1 MTSTEDEMQ
10 NEAELERK
18 ILNAIIK
25 SKKLE
30 GLPLIWIQ
38 EKLEMLID
46 GNPPEDIFLRQ
57 QALNQKMRTKV
68 SHAEIALRINQL
80 RLEGYKILKAKEM
93 ASDEFGTSFAV
104 ADLAWKKHGNF
115 CRKDLPRES

>member
-46 GNPPEDIFLRQ
+46 GTPPEDIFLRQ
-57 QALNQKMRTKV
+57 QALNQKTRTKV

>member
-1 MTSTEDEMQ
+1 MQ
-10 NEAELERK
+10 SEVELERK
-18 ILNAIIK
+18 IVNAIIK

-38 EKLEMLID
+38 KKLEMLID
-46 GNPPEDIFLRQ
+46 GTPPEDIFLRQ

-80 RLEGYKILKAKEM
+80 RLEGALLHKSGKGRTSPIHGRTYPT
-93 ASDEFGTSFAV
+93 ASLRGMPRAV
-104 ADLAWKKHGNF
+104 
-115 CRKDLPRES
+115 

>member
-1 MTSTEDEMQ
+1 MQ
-10 NEAELERK
+10 SEVELERR
-18 ILNAIIK
+18 IMNAIIK

-38 EKLEMLID
+38 KKLEMLID
-46 GNPPEDIFLRQ
+46 GTPPEDIFLRQ

-80 RLEGYKILKAKEM
+80 RLEGYKILKTKEM

>member
-1 MTSTEDEMQ
+1 MQ

-46 GNPPEDIFLRQ
+46 GTPPEDIFLRQ
-57 QALNQKMRTKV
+57 QALNQKIGTKV
-68 SHAEIALRINQL
+68 SRAEIAFRINQL
-80 RLEGYKILKAKEM
+80 RLEGHKILKAKEM
-93 ASDEFGTSFAV
+93 ASDELGISLAI
-104 ADLAWKKHGNF
+104 ADLAWKKHGRF
-115 CRKDLPRES
+115 CRQELPRESE